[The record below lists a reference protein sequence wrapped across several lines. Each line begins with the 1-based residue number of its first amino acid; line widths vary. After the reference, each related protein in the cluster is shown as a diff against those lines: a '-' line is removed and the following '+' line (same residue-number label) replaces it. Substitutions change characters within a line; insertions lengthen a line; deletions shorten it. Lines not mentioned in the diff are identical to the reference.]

1 MEVQLQSEIKKSFN
15 WAEVYNCVV
24 IFFFIVLIFLFTKY
38 VYHKFLACVSVAT
51 TNLHTGFALGFSA
64 IIIPQLNDTNV
75 NNTEINS
82 NEMGLLNESQ
92 LSWIGKHKH

>member
-1 MEVQLQSEIKKSFN
+1 MYFQ
-15 WAEVYNCVV
+15 
-24 IFFFIVLIFLFTKY
+24 
-38 VYHKFLACVSVAT
+38 FLACISVAT

-75 NNTEINS
+75 NSTENHV

-92 LSWIGKHKH
+92 LSWIGKHINNMFLYLK